1 MTKQTHLRTH
11 RLRRPIPSIGGIEGD
26 VLTYDPATGRVVL
39 GRGLPDGE
47 STWRELVDADMSAPP
62 APRAA
67 FPSVPGWN

>member
-1 MTKQTHLRTH
+1 MNSPTNLRTH
-11 RLRRPIPSIGGIEGD
+11 KLQQANPHIGALEGD

-47 STWRELVDADMSAPP
+47 ATWRELVDVDMTAPP
-62 APRAA
+62 ALRAA